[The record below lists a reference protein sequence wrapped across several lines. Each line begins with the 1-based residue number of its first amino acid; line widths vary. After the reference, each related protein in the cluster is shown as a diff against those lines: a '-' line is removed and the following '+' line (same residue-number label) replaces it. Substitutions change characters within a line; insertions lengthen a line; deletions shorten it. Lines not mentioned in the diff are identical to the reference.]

1 MMDKRAEKVYED
13 VLKELQEYELRYKM
27 TSADFVDAFERGDLP
42 ETEEFYRWRV
52 TYQGYRH
59 FLKTWA

>member
-1 MMDKRAEKVYED
+1 MDTRVEQVRKKIID
-13 VLKELQEYELRYKM
+13 ELTEYELRYKM

-52 TYQGYRH
+52 TYQGYKNL
-59 FLKTWA
+59 LKTWA